1 MIKAAQALERVGAAK
16 PATAN
21 ISPALAIRAIN
32 IPAPARAT
40 PAAPAPPAAENILNV
55 IAQTTTLGMG
65 VTVFFLA
72 HQATNTLALVQAIPE
87 ALALPAAANIPLV
100 PAPLATNGKMAAVRN
115 KCSTAPKVSCIIA
128 MAKLLVYVLRVWAS
142 NERFRRYELV
152 YG

>member
-1 MIKAAQALERVGAAK
+1 MIKIAPEPERAARAK

-40 PAAPAPPAAENILNV
+40 PVAPAPPAAENILNV

-72 HQATNTLALVQAIPE
+72 HQATNTLAPVQAIPE
-87 ALALPAAANIPLV
+87 ALALPAAANILHALA
-100 PAPLATNGKMAAVRN
+100 PAATNGTAA
-115 KCSTAPKVSCIIA
+115 AA
-128 MAKLLVYVLRVWAS
+128 
-142 NERFRRYELV
+142 
-152 YG
+152 